1 MENKYF
7 TTSGNMYISWLPL
20 IIIVAIIAVFMI
32 LQVYLSKRTSKM
44 PGAIL
49 PVAFFVFSVIASIS
63 SAQSSLPIQPSNLL
77 VFLLLCNI
85 PTAILLIVY
94 FVVRGKNGKEVKH

>member
-1 MENKYF
+1 MSNSF

-20 IIIVAIIAVFMI
+20 IIITAIIATFVV

-63 SAQSSLPIQPSNLL
+63 SAQSSLPVQPSNLL
-77 VFLLLCNI
+77 VFFLLCNI
-85 PTAILLIVY
+85 PTAIFLIVY
-94 FVVRGKNGKEVKH
+94 FVVRGKKKLE